1 MQIDGVTVTYLSE
14 WDGLPVKNHLP
25 AELQDRLKTE
35 NQWLEAGYVLKAGAR
50 KYELHPSA
58 LAKRLCAYY
67 LDVDVEPVAPASD
80 PQSCMTCQRRA
91 GRHCVV
97 AGGFVGA
104 NQRCS
109 EWTPRDT

>member
-1 MQIDGVTVTYLSE
+1 MQIDGVITTYLSE

-35 NQWLEAGYVLKAGAR
+35 NQWLEAGCVLKEGAK

-67 LDVDVEPVAPASD
+67 LDVDVEPMASASD
-80 PQSCMTCQRRA
+80 PQSCLTCKLCS
-91 GRHCVV
+91 GRYCVV
-97 AGGFVGA
+97 AGDFVGA

-109 EWTPRDT
+109 EWTPRND

>member
-1 MQIDGVTVTYLSE
+1 MQIDGVPVTYLSG
-14 WDGLPVKNHLP
+14 WDSLPVKNHLP
-25 AELQDRLKTE
+25 AELQNRLKTE
-35 NQWLEAGYVLKAGAR
+35 KQWLEAGYVLKEGAR

-67 LDVDVEPVAPASD
+67 LDADVAPVTPGSTS
-80 PQSCMTCQRRA
+80 QSCMTCQLRD
-91 GRHCVV
+91 GRYCVV

-109 EWTPRDT
+109 EWTPKNT

>member
-1 MQIDGVTVTYLSE
+1 MQIDGVIATYLSE

-35 NQWLEAGYVLKAGAR
+35 NQWLEAGFVLKEGAQ

-67 LDVDVEPVAPASD
+67 LDVDVEPMAAASAH
-80 PQSCMTCQRRA
+80 QNCMTCQIRS
-91 GRHCVV
+91 GRWCVV

-109 EWTPRDT
+109 EWTPRND

>member
-25 AELQDRLKTE
+25 AELQSRLKTKS
-35 NQWLEAGYVLKAGAR
+35 QWLEAGCVLKDGAR

-58 LAKRLCAYY
+58 MAKRLCTYY
-67 LDVDVEPVAPASD
+67 LDVDVEPVMPGSA
-80 PQSCMTCQRRA
+80 PQSCLTCQLRS
-91 GRHCVV
+91 GRYCVV
-97 AGGFVGA
+97 AGDFVGA

-109 EWTPRDT
+109 EWTSRDT